1 MKAVLRIAVVP
12 LALLTQFVSITRAAD
27 TYEADCFKPYAA
39 DTKMLQYT
47 GKNPA
52 YRVALANGF
61 VGNTW
66 RIEMIKCLQAYAEDP
81 EIKPFIKELKIVST
95 GTDVAAQIGAIDN
108 FINAGYDVILINAVS
123 STAFKPIVERAKRAG
138 VLLISYDNTIDS
150 DQVIAVNEDQHEIG
164 NLMAKWLLKE
174 MGAKGN
180 VIEVRGVAGNPVN
193 LDRHKGLHELLDKE
207 KELKVVELV
216 GKWSA
221 AK

>member
-1 MKAVLRIAVVP
+1 MKTLLTAVVP
-12 LALLTQFVSITRAAD
+12 IALLTQFTSVIRAAD
-27 TYEADCFKPYAA
+27 TYQPDCFKPYAS
-39 DTKMLQYT
+39 DTKTLHF
-47 GKNPA
+47 PA
-52 YRVALANGF
+52 KKPPYRVALANGF

-123 STAFKPIVERAKRAG
+123 STALKPVVERAKRAG

-164 NLMAKWLLKE
+164 QSDGQMALKRNGNE
-174 MGAKGN
+174 GQCDRGAG
-180 VIEVRGVAGNPVN
+180 RGRQSGRSGSSQGFA
-193 LDRHKGLHELLDKE
+193 
-207 KELKVVELV
+207 
-216 GKWSA
+216 
-221 AK
+221 